1 MIHKETFVRFLPT
14 LASAACALVFA
25 TAAQAATFTA
35 DTATASSAFSSGYVP
50 TNTINGT
57 GMPVGFGPSD
67 VHANY
72 AFGNHWTTVF
82 DDTVGAHITWGFTAP
97 KTVGG
102 IYIWNH
108 LSNIIATNSYYAPT
122 LFNLELFDAGSNSLG
137 GISNVAM
144 NHSTNQ
150 SQAFDLGNLFTG
162 VSSVKFTVLQT
173 RAQLEN
179 ERSLYTGLA
188 EVLFTDERLAA
199 PNPAVVPLP
208 AGAWLLLSGL
218 AAMGI
223 ASRRRKA

>member
-1 MIHKETFVRFLPT
+1 MRFLPAFAT
-14 LASAACALVFA
+14 AVCAVVFA

-35 DTATASSAFSSGYVP
+35 NSATASSAFSSGYAAV
-50 TNTINGT
+50 NTINGT

-67 VHANY
+67 VHATY

-82 DDTVGAHITWGFTAP
+82 NDTVGANITWGFTAP
-97 KTVGG
+97 KTLGG

-108 LSNIIATNSYYAPT
+108 LSNGVASNAYYAPT
-122 LFNLELFDAGSNSLG
+122 LFNLELFDAASNSLG
-137 GISNVAM
+137 GITRVAM

-179 ERSLYTGLA
+179 QASLYTGLA
-188 EVLFTDERLAA
+188 EVLFTDARLAA

-223 ASRRRKA
+223 VSRRRKA